1 MKTNLLK
8 KMTDS
13 LKMNLPKLPKDLQ
26 NEFDNSIFRMNYI
39 RTRVLTIILFFASL
53 LILSVDYINY
63 KNGLWHDNY
72 GYQLLF
78 YTHILLAVVLLA
90 QVLIIFGIK
99 IGSAKAPHQW
109 QKNFL
114 TAIFLT
120 QLSITAVISA
130 IDQQIHGQITAYIMG
145 AVWFGA
151 FVYNRPLKSFLIY
164 LFTFGIFSV
173 GINFTQ
179 QNSDVLQ
186 GHYINGTLLVAISW
200 IVSTFMYRYKINE
213 LVIKKELESHAEID
227 YLTGC
232 LNRRALIKRLEQEI
246 SRARRVGTTT
256 AILLLDIDF
265 FKQVNDR
272 FGHLFGDNV
281 LKQIVNVLFESCRDY
296 DFIGRFGGEEFIMCL
311 PNTPLFEA
319 YSVAERL
326 RDLIGR
332 KQILFEAELVTI
344 TISLGVASMEPGS
357 DENIDAFISR
367 ADQAMYQAKKTRN
380 QVCLSPIQSI

>member
-1 MKTNLLK
+1 MNTNLLK

-13 LKMNLPKLPKDLQ
+13 LKMNLPKLPQDLQ
-26 NEFDNSIFRMNYI
+26 IEFDNSIFRMNYI
-39 RTRVLTIILFFASL
+39 RTRVLTIILFIASL

-78 YTHILLAVVLLA
+78 YTHILLAVILLA

-120 QLSITAVISA
+120 QLSITAVISV

-173 GINFTQ
+173 GISFTQ

-200 IVSTFMYRYKINE
+200 IVSIFMYRYKINE

-256 AILLLDIDF
+256 AILLLDIDL

-326 RDLIGR
+326 RNLIGR

-344 TISLGVASMEPGS
+344 TISLGVASMEPES
-357 DENIDAFISR
+357 DESIDAFITR